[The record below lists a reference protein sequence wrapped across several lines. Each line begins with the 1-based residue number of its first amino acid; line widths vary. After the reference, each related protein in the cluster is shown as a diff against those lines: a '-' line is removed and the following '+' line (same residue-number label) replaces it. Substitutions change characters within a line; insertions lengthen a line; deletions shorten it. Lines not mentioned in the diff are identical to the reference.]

1 MKWNTV
7 DPQFLRVAEKV
18 VLIERSQVG
27 PLAMELCLPRHKKR

>member
-7 DPQFLRVAEKV
+7 DPQFLHVAENV

-27 PLAMELCLPRHKKR
+27 QLAMERCLPRHKKR